1 MATLKQTSARIL
13 VATLVGAVSF
23 ATYVHESN
31 RRLLDRRHPIAEESV
46 QAASGTEAVRRG
58 KRLADLTGCTDC
70 HGPDLRGRLFEDE
83 GWLHGRYYA
92 SNLTLKA
99 KAYSDGDLARIVRRG
114 VRPDG
119 RGVVAMPAMG
129 YVRLTDS
136 EMADILAF
144 VRSLPAGGANQPDH
158 YIGPLDQWE
167 LWTEGKMKPAVTYV
181 AAERAKVLADAGP
194 EHAASLHLAG
204 IVCAEC
210 HGGDLK
216 GNGWD
221 SGAPNL
227 GVVRSY
233 GLPEFTRLLRTGV
246 GADGKEHGLMSAV
259 ARTRF
264 HLLTDQEIA
273 DLHAYLVARAKLPP

>member
-1 MATLKQTSARIL
+1 MTTLKQTGARVLLAALI
-13 VATLVGAVSF
+13 GAVGF

-31 RRLLDRRHPIAEESV
+31 RRLFDQRHPVLGESV
-46 QAASGTEAVRRG
+46 QAASATDAVLRG

-70 HGPDLRGRLFEDE
+70 HGSDLRGRLFMDE

-99 KAYSDGDLARIVRRG
+99 KASSDEDLARIVRQG

-129 YVRLTDS
+129 FVRLTDS

-144 VRSLPAGGANQPDH
+144 VRSLPAGGADQPEH
-158 YIGPLDQWE
+158 YIGPFDQWE
-167 LWTEGKMKPAVTYV
+167 LWTGGNIKPAVSYV
-181 AAERAKVLADAGP
+181 AAERAKSPADAGP
-194 EHAASLHLAG
+194 EHAAARHLAG

-216 GNGWD
+216 GTGWD
-221 SGAPNL
+221 SGAPDL
-227 GVVRSY
+227 GVARSY
-233 GLPEFTRLLRTGV
+233 GLQEFTRLLRTGI

-273 DLHAYLVARAKLPP
+273 GLHAYFVARAQTRP